1 MQRSTAIS
9 LWTALGADLQTVIP
23 SRLNGLLRLARYLRP
38 YWKQALIAASALF
51 VAAGSV
57 LAIGQGLRLVI
68 DRGFAAG
75 TPAALDQSLLLVG
88 GVVIVMAAA
97 AALRF
102 YWVMWIGERMAADL
116 RKDVF
121 TRLLALEPGFYLRN
135 GVAEI
140 QSRMTTDTAL
150 LQSVLGSIFSM
161 ALRNVLLLIGTLVML
176 VITSPGLSAMVI
188 AGIPLVVAPMLI
200 FGRRVRR
207 LSRLSQDRIAD
218 VGSYASETLGGIET
232 VQAFVH
238 ESEDQRVFQKHVE
251 SAFVAAVR
259 RIRQRAG
266 LNAIGLLLAF
276 AGVAFVLWR
285 GGHAVLAGSMSAG
298 ELSAFIFYAVLAA
311 GAVGVLSEVAGEL
324 FRASG
329 AAERL
334 FELLDTDP
342 DITAPLHPVALPLPA
357 RGEVLLQGVS
367 YRYPTRPEPPAL
379 QNIDLRVQAGETL
392 ALVGPSGAGKS
403 TLINLLLRF
412 YDPDTGRVLF
422 DGVDLREADPAA
434 LRQRLALVAQT
445 PVLFTGT
452 VRDNIRFGDPAASNA
467 RIDAAAADANC
478 SEFIAALPA
487 GMETFIGPGG
497 LQLSGGQRQRIAIAR
512 AILRDP
518 ALLLLDEATS
528 SLDAES
534 ESHVQVALS
543 RLMTG
548 RTSVVIAH
556 RLATVRNADRI
567 AVLEAGRIRAIGSH
581 QALTESDSLYAH
593 LAALQFQ

>member
-1 MQRSTAIS
+1 MTRFS
-9 LWTALGADLQTVIP
+9 
-23 SRLNGLLRLARYLRP
+23 GLLRLAGYIRP
-38 YWKQALIAASALF
+38 YWRQALIAGTALI

-68 DRGFAAG
+68 DQGFSG
-75 TPAALDQSLLLVG
+75 GNGAALDRALLMTAVVVLVLS
-88 GVVIVMAAA
+88 AA

-102 YWVMWIGERMAADL
+102 YWVMWIGERVAADL
-116 RKDVF
+116 RRDVF
-121 TRLLALEPGFYLRN
+121 ARLLDLDPGFYLRN
-135 GVAEI
+135 GVGEI

-150 LQSVLGSIFSM
+150 LQSVLGSTFSM
-161 ALRNVLLLIGTLVML
+161 ALRNALLLMGTLIML
-176 VITSPGLSAMVI
+176 VITQPALSALVVI
-188 AGIPLVVAPMLI
+188 GIPVVVAPMLI
-200 FGRRVRR
+200 VGRRVRR

-218 VGSYASETLGGIET
+218 VGSYAGETLGGIET

-238 ESEDQRVFQKHVE
+238 EPVDRQVFRERVED
-251 SAFVAAVR
+251 AFAIAVR

-266 LNAIGLLLAF
+266 LNAVALLLAF
-276 AGVAFVLWR
+276 SGVAFVLWR
-285 GGHAVLAGSMSAG
+285 GGNAVIAGTMSAG

-334 FELLDTDP
+334 FELLDAVP
-342 DITAPLHPVALPLPA
+342 AIQAPMQPVALPEPA
-357 RGEVLLQGVS
+357 RGEVHLQSVAF
-367 YRYPTRPEPPAL
+367 RYPTRPEPPAL
-379 QNIDLRVQAGETL
+379 NGVDLGVNAGETV

-403 TLINLLLRF
+403 TLISLLLRF
-412 YDPDTGRVLF
+412 YDPTSGRITL
-422 DGVDLREADPAA
+422 DGVDLRDAEPAA
-434 LRQRLALVAQT
+434 LRRRMALVAQE

-452 VRDNIRFGDPAASNA
+452 VADNIRFGDPLADRDRIEEAAGA
-467 RIDAAAADANC
+467 ANC
-478 SEFIAALPA
+478 REFVDALPQ
-487 GMETFIGPGG
+487 GMETHIGPGG
-497 LQLSGGQRQRIAIAR
+497 VQLSGGQRQRVAIAR

-534 ESHVQVALS
+534 ERHVQVALT
-543 RLMTG
+543 RLMAQ

-567 AVLEAGRIRAIGSH
+567 AVLEGGRIRAEGTH
-581 QALTESDSLYAH
+581 DQLMAADDLYAH
-593 LAALQFQ
+593 LAALQFTQG